1 MKEVLDL
8 RISFE
13 PHNDGPKQ
21 FVINGVDNY
30 NIATTGLPA
39 YYPVQYYLRSANEE
53 VLGGVLGQIWGGWL
67 HISIVWV
74 AEPARGKG
82 HARAMVSAAEDYARS
97 RGCRD
102 RGLSARAQVLL
113 HEEGVWEIDWGFK
126 TKILVARLAQCRAA
140 HRSDRAFDVIEEAL
154 ADRDAVA
161 RLMVDYFEA

>member
-67 HISIVWV
+67 HINIVWV

-97 RGCRD
+97 RGCR
-102 RGLSARAQVLL
+102 GSYLETFSFQARPLYEKL
-113 HEEGVWEIDWGFK
+113 GYSLIGEI
-126 TKILVARLAQCRAA
+126 
-140 HRSDRAFDVIEEAL
+140 
-154 ADRDAVA
+154 ADFPPGHKFFF
-161 RLMVDYFEA
+161 MKKEFGK